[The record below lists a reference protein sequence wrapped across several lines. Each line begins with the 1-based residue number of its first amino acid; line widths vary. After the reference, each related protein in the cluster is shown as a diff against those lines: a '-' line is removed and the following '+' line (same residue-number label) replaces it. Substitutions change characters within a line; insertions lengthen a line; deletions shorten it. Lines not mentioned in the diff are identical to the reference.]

1 MPTKPVALTIAGSD
15 SGGGAGIQADLK
27 AMEAN
32 GVFGASA
39 LAAVTAQNTEEV
51 ARAHDLPPSL
61 VAAQIDAVV
70 TDMDV
75 QAAKT
80 GMLSAP
86 SIIEAVADRVA
97 SHDLRPLVVDPVM
110 ISKTGFKLL
119 QDEAID
125 TLVNDL
131 LPLATLV
138 TPNVHEA
145 EHLTEVEI
153 DTPDDL
159 RAAGEALL
167 EHGPDAVL
175 VKGGHL
181 SGADDA
187 VDVLV
192 DGEMAQR
199 FQAPRIDTE
208 HTHGTG
214 CTYASAIAAH
224 LATGHDV
231 SAAVDR
237 AKRYVTAAIR
247 HALPLGHGRGPTNHF
262 FHLDPEAAL
271 ADADVTVASTEPPG
285 PTSVNTS

>member
-51 ARAHDLPPSL
+51 AQAHDLPPAL
-61 VAAQIDAVV
+61 VAAQIDVV
-70 TDMDV
+70 ATDMNV
-75 QAAKT
+75 RAAKT

-86 SIIEAVADRVA
+86 EIIKTVADRVA
-97 SHDLRPLVVDPVM
+97 AHDLSPFVVDPVM

-119 QDEAID
+119 QDAAIE
-125 TLVNDL
+125 TLVEDL
-131 LPLATLV
+131 LPLATVV

-145 EHLTEVEI
+145 EHLTDIEI
-153 DTPDDL
+153 ETPEDL
-159 RAAGEALL
+159 RAAADVLL
-167 EHGPDAVL
+167 DYGPDAVL
-175 VKGGHL
+175 AKGGHL
-181 SGADDA
+181 SGTEEA

-192 DGEMAQR
+192 DGEGAR
-199 FQAPRIDTE
+199 TFTAPRIDTT

-214 CTYASAIAAH
+214 CTYASAITAN
-224 LATGHDV
+224 LAKGHDLA
-231 SAAVDR
+231 AAVER
-237 AKRYVTAAIR
+237 AKRYVTGAIR

-271 ADADVTVASTEPPG
+271 AEADVARISP
-285 PTSVNTS
+285 

>member
-1 MPTKPVALTIAGSD
+1 MSTKPVALTIAGSD

-51 ARAHDLPPSL
+51 SRAHDLPPSL

-70 TDMDV
+70 GDMDV

-86 SIIEAVADRVA
+86 PIIETVADRVA
-97 SHDLRPLVVDPVM
+97 THDLRPFVVDPVM

-145 EHLTEVEI
+145 EHLTDVEI

-159 RAAGEALL
+159 RAAGAALL
-167 EHGPDAVL
+167 EYGPDAVL

-192 DGEMAQR
+192 DGETGRR

-224 LATGHDV
+224 LAKGHDLGV
-231 SAAVDR
+231 AVDR
-237 AKRYVTAAIR
+237 AKRYVTGAIR

-271 ADADVTVASTEPPG
+271 ADADTAAASTEPLAD
-285 PTSVNTS
+285 SVNTS

>member
-51 ARAHDLPPSL
+51 SRAHDLPPSL

-70 TDMDV
+70 GDMDV

-86 SIIEAVADRVA
+86 PIIETVADRVA
-97 SHDLRPLVVDPVM
+97 THDLRPFVVDPVM

-145 EHLTEVEI
+145 EHLTDVEI

-159 RAAGEALL
+159 RAAAAALL

-181 SGADDA
+181 SGADAA

-192 DGEMAQR
+192 DGETGRR

-224 LATGHDV
+224 LAKGHDLG
-231 SAAVDR
+231 AAVNR
-237 AKRYVTAAIR
+237 AKRYVTGAIR
-247 HALPLGHGRGPTNHF
+247 HALPLGRGRGPTNHF

-271 ADADVTVASTEPPG
+271 ADADTAAASTEPLAD
-285 PTSVNTS
+285 SVNTS

>member
-1 MPTKPVALTIAGSD
+1 MSTKPVALTIAGSD

-51 ARAHDLPPSL
+51 SRAHDLPPSL

-70 TDMDV
+70 GDMDV

-86 SIIEAVADRVA
+86 PIIETVADRVA
-97 SHDLRPLVVDPVM
+97 THDLRPFVVDPVM

-145 EHLTEVEI
+145 EHLTDVEI

-159 RAAGEALL
+159 RAAGAALL
-167 EHGPDAVL
+167 EYGPDAVL

-192 DGEMAQR
+192 DGETGRR

-224 LATGHDV
+224 LAKGHDLG
-231 SAAVDR
+231 AAVDR
-237 AKRYVTAAIR
+237 AKRYVTGAIR

-271 ADADVTVASTEPPG
+271 ADADTAAASTEPLAD
-285 PTSVNTS
+285 SVNTS

>member
-1 MPTKPVALTIAGSD
+1 MSTKPVALTIAGSD

-51 ARAHDLPPSL
+51 SRAHDLPPSL

-70 TDMDV
+70 GDMDV

-86 SIIEAVADRVA
+86 PIIETVADRVA
-97 SHDLRPLVVDPVM
+97 THDLRPFVVDPVM

-145 EHLTEVEI
+145 EHLTDVEI

-192 DGEMAQR
+192 DGETGRR

-224 LATGHDV
+224 LAKGHDLG
-231 SAAVDR
+231 AAVDR
-237 AKRYVTAAIR
+237 AKRYVTGAIR

-271 ADADVTVASTEPPG
+271 ADADTAAASTEPLAD
-285 PTSVNTS
+285 SVNTS

>member
-1 MPTKPVALTIAGSD
+1 MSTKPVALTIAGSD

-51 ARAHDLPPSL
+51 SRAHDLPPSL

-70 TDMDV
+70 GDMDV

-86 SIIEAVADRVA
+86 PIIETVADRVA
-97 SHDLRPLVVDPVM
+97 THDLRPFVVDPVM

-145 EHLTEVEI
+145 EHLTDVEI

-159 RAAGEALL
+159 RAAGAALL

-192 DGEMAQR
+192 DGETGRR
-199 FQAPRIDTE
+199 FQASRIDTE

-224 LATGHDV
+224 LAKGHDLG
-231 SAAVDR
+231 AAVDR
-237 AKRYVTAAIR
+237 AKRYVTGAIR

-271 ADADVTVASTEPPG
+271 ADADTAAASTEPLAD
-285 PTSVNTS
+285 SVNTS

>member
-1 MPTKPVALTIAGSD
+1 MSTKPVALTIAGSD

-51 ARAHDLPPSL
+51 SRAHDLPPSL
-61 VAAQIDAVV
+61 VATQIDAVV
-70 TDMDV
+70 GDMDV
-75 QAAKT
+75 KAAKT

-86 SIIEAVADRVA
+86 PIIETVADRVA
-97 SHDLRPLVVDPVM
+97 THDLRPFVVDPVM

-145 EHLTEVEI
+145 EHLTDVEI

-159 RAAGEALL
+159 RAAGAALL
-167 EHGPDAVL
+167 EYGPDAVL

-192 DGEMAQR
+192 DGETERR

-224 LATGHDV
+224 LAKGHDLG
-231 SAAVDR
+231 AAVDR
-237 AKRYVTAAIR
+237 AKRYVTGAIR

-271 ADADVTVASTEPPG
+271 ADADTAAASTEPLAD
-285 PTSVNTS
+285 SVNTS

>member
-1 MPTKPVALTIAGSD
+1 MSTKPVALTIAGSD

-51 ARAHDLPPSL
+51 SRAHDLPPSL

-70 TDMDV
+70 GDMDV

-86 SIIEAVADRVA
+86 PIIETVADRVA
-97 SHDLRPLVVDPVM
+97 THDLRPFVVDPVM

-145 EHLTEVEI
+145 EHLTDVEI

-159 RAAGEALL
+159 RAAGAALL

-175 VKGGHL
+175 VKGGAPVR
-181 SGADDA
+181 GRRCG
-187 VDVLV
+187 DVLV
-192 DGEMAQR
+192 DGETGRR

-224 LATGHDV
+224 LAKGHDLG
-231 SAAVDR
+231 AAVDR
-237 AKRYVTAAIR
+237 AKRYVTGAIR

-271 ADADVTVASTEPPG
+271 ADADTAAASTEPLAD
-285 PTSVNTS
+285 SVNTS

>member
-1 MPTKPVALTIAGSD
+1 MSTKPVALTIAGSD

-51 ARAHDLPPSL
+51 SRAHDLPPSL

-70 TDMDV
+70 GDMDV

-86 SIIEAVADRVA
+86 PIIETVADRVA
-97 SHDLRPLVVDPVM
+97 THDLRPFVVDPVM

-145 EHLTEVEI
+145 EHLTDVEI

-159 RAAGEALL
+159 RAAGAALL

-192 DGEMAQR
+192 DGETGRR

-208 HTHGTG
+208 HPHGTG

-224 LATGHDV
+224 LAKGHDLG
-231 SAAVDR
+231 AAVDR
-237 AKRYVTAAIR
+237 AKRYVTGAIR

-271 ADADVTVASTEPPG
+271 ADADTAAASTEPLAD
-285 PTSVNTS
+285 SVNTS

>member
-1 MPTKPVALTIAGSD
+1 MSTKPVALTIAGSD

-51 ARAHDLPPSL
+51 SRAHDLPPSL

-70 TDMDV
+70 GDMDV

-86 SIIEAVADRVA
+86 PIIETVADRVA
-97 SHDLRPLVVDPVM
+97 THDLRPFVVDPVM

-145 EHLTEVEI
+145 EHLTDVEI

-159 RAAGEALL
+159 RAAGAALL
-167 EHGPDAVL
+167 EYGPDAVL

-192 DGEMAQR
+192 DGETERR

-224 LATGHDV
+224 LAKGHDLG
-231 SAAVDR
+231 AAVDR
-237 AKRYVTAAIR
+237 AKRYVTGAIR

-271 ADADVTVASTEPPG
+271 ADADTAAASTEPLAD
-285 PTSVNTS
+285 SVNTS